1 MPGFLAEVLSWPEN
15 QGVRMMIR
23 AAKEWGQCPLLF
35 LTGEDLGWTESRN
48 RMLAAAWTILE
59 AESCGSCGTPVW
71 LGHSSNN
78 EIQFEVRTTTCY
90 GCAELEK
97 EQDTRISTTGKT
109 RRKPTPGESPYVVPY
124 NVFRDEGAVLP
135 SRREEYERGLD

>member
-15 QGVRMMIR
+15 RGACLMIKSAR
-23 AAKEWGQCPLLF
+23 EWNQTPLLF
-35 LTGEDLGWTESRN
+35 LVGEEYGWAEYRN
-48 RMLAAAWTILE
+48 RLLAAAMTLLD
-59 AESCGSCGTPVW
+59 AETCKSCGTPVW

-97 EQDTRISTTGKT
+97 EQDTRVSSTGQA

-124 NVFRDEGAVLP
+124 NVFRDEGATLP
-135 SRREEYERGLD
+135 SRQEEYARGLD